1 MYYLAAISNIDQNL
15 YEAAEMDG
23 ANKWQQ
29 TLHITLPGIMPM
41 VIVMATLSLGNVLN
55 AGFDQIFN
63 LYSPLTYSTGD
74 IIDTYVYR
82 QSLVNGQ
89 YSFGTAV
96 GLFKSGIGLLL
107 TVAAYKIAYRFAG
120 YRIFRKGGGRNMRR
134 TSVSRKI
141 FVLVNTIFLVAVA
154 LLCLLPLCEPVC
166 MSLSGKSAANSG
178 IVTFWPVDF
187 TLLAYEKTFQNN
199 NFIRSILISFLRT
212 GIGTVLSMCVITTAG
227 YALSKDFK
235 GRTPLMWF
243 FVFTMLFSGGLI
255 PSYLVNST
263 LGLKNNFLIYVLP
276 GAFSCYNLILI
287 MNFFR
292 SIPQVIGGS
301 GIN

>member
-1 MYYLAAISNIDQNL
+1 MFFCRNRYGTGFFLGEAGMFRQIAVLSDLWKGFGFGMIVYLAAISNIDQNL

-120 YRIFRKGGGRNMRR
+120 YRIF
-134 TSVSRKI
+134 
-141 FVLVNTIFLVAVA
+141 
-154 LLCLLPLCEPVC
+154 
-166 MSLSGKSAANSG
+166 
-178 IVTFWPVDF
+178 
-187 TLLAYEKTFQNN
+187 
-199 NFIRSILISFLRT
+199 
-212 GIGTVLSMCVITTAG
+212 
-227 YALSKDFK
+227 
-235 GRTPLMWF
+235 
-243 FVFTMLFSGGLI
+243 
-255 PSYLVNST
+255 
-263 LGLKNNFLIYVLP
+263 
-276 GAFSCYNLILI
+276 
-287 MNFFR
+287 
-292 SIPQVIGGS
+292 
-301 GIN
+301 